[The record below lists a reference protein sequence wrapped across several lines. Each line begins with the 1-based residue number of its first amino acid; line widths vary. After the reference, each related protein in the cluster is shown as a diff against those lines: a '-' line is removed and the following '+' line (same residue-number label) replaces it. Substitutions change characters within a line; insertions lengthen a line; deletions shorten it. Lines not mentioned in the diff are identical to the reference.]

1 MNRRTRFDKAFQARR
16 AGWRPRENM
25 PEIARF
31 YGIVIKVFFR
41 DHPPPHFHAEY
52 AEHRAVYD
60 MRSLK
65 VTEGSLPKTAE
76 RLVNEWANLN
86 QAALLQ
92 IWDTQEFVELPPLE

>member
-1 MNRRTRFDKAFQARR
+1 
-16 AGWRPRENM
+16 
-25 PEIARF
+25 
-31 YGIVIKVFFR
+31 
-41 DHPPPHFHAEY
+41 
-52 AEHRAVYD
+52 